1 MWVAEL
7 AQSCST
13 KQTRPMSFTSWS
25 AVAESEQ
32 FASGPFG
39 IAAPNTCLPAPN
51 PSIERTFQRP
61 LRALWS
67 AAHVKR

>member
-7 AQSCST
+7 AQSRSA

-32 FASGPFG
+32 FASVPYS
-39 IAAPNTCLPAPN
+39 IAAFNICLPEPN
-51 PSIERTFQRP
+51 HSIERTFQRA
-61 LRALWS
+61 LRALWP